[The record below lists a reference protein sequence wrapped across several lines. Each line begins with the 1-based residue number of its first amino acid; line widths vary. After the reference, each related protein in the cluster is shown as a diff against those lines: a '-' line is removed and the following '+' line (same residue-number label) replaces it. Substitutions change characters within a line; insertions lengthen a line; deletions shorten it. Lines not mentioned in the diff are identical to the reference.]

1 MCSEIAEDPRRFFF
15 FMGKGGTGKSTV
27 SALAA
32 CFLAARGRR
41 VLLLSLDP
49 AHNQADIFDRVF
61 SGRPQAVGER
71 VRVAEVDQ
79 RHWVDRYLRSVQ
91 DHVQRAYTYQSAFN
105 LDHWL
110 DVLLESPGI
119 EEYGMVLAFQHYRR
133 VEHDIDVMVLDL
145 PPTGLAMKFLRL
157 PRLSLR
163 WLAHLKDLRGEI
175 LRKKQ
180 IVHRIQLGRKELET
194 DRILGR
200 LNQQGAFYADL
211 KTLFENPAAT
221 RIHLV
226 FNPEQLSI
234 RETCR
239 ICGELREIGLER
251 CMQPVLNKVAGE
263 EFPLPPELFPGRI
276 VPRMSLSER
285 PLVGLSALHGFLGEQ
300 GERMDFLLG

>member
-110 DVLLESPGI
+110 DVLRESPGI
-119 EEYGMVLAFQHYRR
+119 EEYGMILAFQHYRR

-200 LNQQGAFYADL
+200 LNQQ
-211 KTLFENPAAT
+211 NPAAT

>member
-49 AHNQADIFDRVF
+49 AHNQADIFDRPF
-61 SGRPQAVGER
+61 SGRPQTVGER

-79 RHWVDRYLRSVQ
+79 RHWINRFLHSVQ
-91 DHVQRAYTYQSAFN
+91 DHVRRAYTYQSAFN

-110 DVLLESPGI
+110 DVLHDSPGI
-119 EEYGMVLAFQHYRR
+119 EEYAMILAFQHYRQ
-133 VEHDIDVMVLDL
+133 VEQDIDVMILDM

-163 WLAHLKDLRGEI
+163 WLTHLENLRQEI
-175 LRKKQ
+175 LRKKE
-180 IVHRIQLGRKELET
+180 IVHRIRFGRRELET

-200 LNQQGAFYADL
+200 LKQQGAFYDDL
-211 KTLFENPAAT
+211 KTLFENPVAT

-226 FNPEQLSI
+226 FNPDQLSI
-234 RETCR
+234 RESGR
-239 ICGELREIGLER
+239 ICEGLKAIALDR
-251 CMQPVLNKVAGE
+251 CLHPVLNMASRE
-263 EFPLPPELFPGRI
+263 EFRLPPELFPGRS
-276 VPRMSLSER
+276 VPRLSLSDC
-285 PLVGLSALHGFLGEQ
+285 PLIGLSALHGYLGEQ
-300 GERMDFLLG
+300 GGRMDFLL